1 MDTLQDRLAAA
12 RHAAGLTQAT
22 AARRLLVTATTVARW
37 ELRSGQYRPTLA
49 HLESLA
55 SLYGVTLGALLDNP
69 PVLGRW
75 ARDHSAHL
83 GSLGPPLGQSIDCP
97 AAATQT
103 IEDQVAEE
111 FATYQPE

>member
-1 MDTLQDRLAAA
+1 MDTLQSRLAGA
-12 RHAAGLTQAT
+12 RKAAGLTQAT
-22 AARRLLVTATTVARW
+22 AARRLLVTTTTVARW

-49 HLESLA
+49 HLEDLA

-75 ARDHSAHL
+75 ARDHFQRS
-83 GSLGPPLGQSIDCP
+83 GSLGPPIGQSIQP
-97 AAATQT
+97 LS

-111 FATYQPE
+111 FASLQSEQEP